1 VKIGGKLMNKIE
13 RIIED
18 KISPLLRSHQG
29 DIQYVDTTVDGVVKV
44 RLTGACSTC
53 SGAQQTVAE
62 IVETAIIAECP
73 EVKKVVAVFAV
84 SDDLIQQALRMI
96 RKGS

>member
-1 VKIGGKLMNKIE
+1 MNKIE
-13 RIIED
+13 QIIED
-18 KISPLLRSHQG
+18 KIRPLLWRHQG
-29 DIQYVDTTVDGVVKV
+29 DIQYVDTTADGVVKV
-44 RLTGACSTC
+44 KLTGACSTC
-53 SGAQQTVAE
+53 SGAQQTLSE

-73 EVKKVVAVFAV
+73 EIRRVIAVFDV